1 MVPIDPWW
9 AKLAVHRGCVLSRIN
24 NLRMTWPLVNRNL
37 TFDGVDHDHGDD
49 NRDGG
54 DETDG

>member
-1 MVPIDPWW
+1 
-9 AKLAVHRGCVLSRIN
+9 
-24 NLRMTWPLVNRNL
+24 MTWPLVNRNL